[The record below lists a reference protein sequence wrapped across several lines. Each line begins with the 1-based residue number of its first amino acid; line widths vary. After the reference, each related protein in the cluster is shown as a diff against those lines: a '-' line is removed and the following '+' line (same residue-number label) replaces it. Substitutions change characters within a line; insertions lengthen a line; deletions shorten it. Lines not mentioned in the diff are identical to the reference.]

1 MQWKVSVTRV
11 SRHCTKVHER
21 VCRVEDTIFHYILE
35 HGNQPPLII
44 AARIPQRQRTAAFCG
59 VMENKQGKYRAY
71 TAPPLLPHVVSFDSL
86 PLFHV
91 SLSPSTSLCL
101 FFSTSLIERFKVDF
115 MRNSLAIS

>member
-1 MQWKVSVTRV
+1 MEGFRNASFAPL
-11 SRHCTKVHER
+11 HEMA
-21 VCRVEDTIFHYILE
+21 CRVEGVIFHYILE

-44 AARIPQRQRTAAFCG
+44 AVRIPQRQRTAAFCR

-71 TAPPLLPHVVSFDSL
+71 TARPLLPHVVSFESL

-101 FFSTSLIERFKVDF
+101 FFSTSLIERFKADF
-115 MRNSLAIS
+115 MRNALAIS